1 MCFTY
6 FFNNIECIFR
16 KSGMYSSLIFCESNK
31 NKNMINNYVRIID
44 QLKKELLSWTD
55 ELEVDEMFALGKDF
69 MRFRF
74 RTDDNL
80 VHNEKINLPV
90 CVISLSSVVK
100 KRYAYFQNFR

>member
-1 MCFTY
+1 
-6 FFNNIECIFR
+6 
-16 KSGMYSSLIFCESNK
+16 MYSSLIFCESNK

-55 ELEVDEMFALGKDF
+55 ELEVDEMFALGKNF

-80 VHNEKINLPV
+80 VHNEKLNLPV
-90 CVISLSSVVK
+90 CVISLSRVVK
-100 KRYAYFQNFR
+100 KRCAYFQNFRLQKCFYECEN